1 MMPLS
6 QLERGLES
14 EITQISGGDLLAQRL
29 MAMGFLPGARLRVA
43 QVAPFGDPI
52 AVDLTGS
59 RISLRRREASQ
70 VMVRPV

>member
-1 MMPLS
+1 MVPLS

-14 EITQISGGDLLAQRL
+14 EIAQISGGDFLAQRL
-29 MAMGFLPGARLRVA
+29 MAMGFLPGARLRVV

-52 AVDLTGS
+52 AIDLPGS

>member
-14 EITQISGGDLLAQRL
+14 VITQVSGGDFLAQRL

-52 AVDLTGS
+52 AVDLPGS
-59 RISLRRREASQ
+59 RVSLRRREASQ
-70 VMVRPV
+70 VMVRLV

>member
-52 AVDLTGS
+52 AVDLPGS

-70 VMVRPV
+70 VMVRRV

>member
-70 VMVRPV
+70 VMVRRV